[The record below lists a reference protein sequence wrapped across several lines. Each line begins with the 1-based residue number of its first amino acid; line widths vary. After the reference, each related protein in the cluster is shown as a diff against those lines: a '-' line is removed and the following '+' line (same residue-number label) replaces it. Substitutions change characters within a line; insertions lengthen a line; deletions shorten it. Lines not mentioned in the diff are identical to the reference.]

1 MYGVGHIENDSHLCY
16 FQECSIVR
24 GGQGIGGCDLVSAI
38 QLKNISYIFYTF
50 LMECFFLREGIRTLL
65 FYYKPARAGASI
77 HLGNNTIVYLNPIEY
92 KI

>member
-1 MYGVGHIENDSHLCY
+1 MG
-16 FQECSIVR
+16 
-24 GGQGIGGCDLVSAI
+24 
-38 QLKNISYIFYTF
+38 
-50 LMECFFLREGIRTLL
+50 EGIRTLL